1 MIVLIGSFEDK
12 GAPVDGLT
20 AYVYLDTTAL
30 SWVHRTFVITRDN
43 EGNEL
48 EGSGYQDYIEW
59 VPNPPGWQAVGG
71 SDGLD
76 WKHPYEGKM
85 FFIERINAAPVE
97 LFDPQAEH
105 ALSATE
111 LLANA
116 GAAHSKEQGADGV
129 EPDVTAFVG
138 CRLHRHAQ
146 FLQRGVLRVGL

>member
-1 MIVLIGSFEDK
+1 MKVQFMQPAHGGAVAQFERELFLQVAVNLDP
-12 GAPVDGLT
+12 GPMDLT
-20 AYVYLDTTAL
+20 GRGGIFQNGQEQIAHAL
-30 SWVHRTFVITRDN
+30 QFDFARAAGPHARD
-43 EGNEL
+43 
-48 EGSGYQDYIEW
+48 
-59 VPNPPGWQAVGG
+59 
-71 SDGLD
+71 
-76 WKHPYEGKM
+76 
-85 FFIERINAAPVE
+85 ERINAAPVE

-105 ALSATE
+105 ALRATE